1 MSTLTKG
8 VDIFLWYDVYMR
20 KVAIFDID
28 GTIFRSSLL
37 IELVEVLIEKGIF
50 LVSVRAAYDREKVRW
65 LDRKGDY
72 ESYIEAV
79 VKVFVKNIK
88 GVSYNDFE
96 DAAKVVVERYR
107 HRTYRMT
114 LDLIKE
120 LKRKNYFLL
129 AISQSPKGIL
139 DLFCREL
146 GFDKVYGRFYEL
158 GPTDCFTGVVVDEH
172 LIANKAAIL
181 RRAVEREGLTLEGS
195 VGVGDTEGDIPFL
208 ELVER
213 PICFNPN
220 MKLYKHAKRSGWEIA
235 VERKDVIYE
244 LNYKD
249 KNAESFKSKIF

>member
-1 MSTLTKG
+1 
-8 VDIFLWYDVYMR
+8 MR

-37 IELVEVLIEKGIF
+37 IELVEVLIEEGIF
-50 LVSVRAAYDREKVRW
+50 PVLVRTLYEREKVRW

-79 VKVFVKNIK
+79 IKVFVKNIK
-88 GVSYNDFE
+88 GVHYRDF
-96 DAAKVVVERYR
+96 DRAAHIVVDRYR
-107 HRTYRMT
+107 HRTYCMT
-114 LDLIKE
+114 EDLIKE
-120 LKRKNYFLL
+120 LKSKNYFLL

-158 GPTDCFTGVVVDEH
+158 GPSDCFTGRIEDEH
-172 LIANKAAIL
+172 LISNKAAIL
-181 RRAVEREGLTLEGS
+181 RRAVEKEGLTLEGS
-195 VGVGDTEGDIPFL
+195 VGVGDTESDVPFL
-208 ELVER
+208 ELVEH

-220 MKLYKHAKRSGWEIA
+220 MKLYKHAKRNGWQVV

-244 LNYKD
+244 C
-249 KNAESFKSKIF
+249 